1 MMKNWATVHLSC
13 EIVTLL
19 LRFKCQQTFWL
30 SLLINLLSSIEV
42 YCQPPTEV
50 EQGYVVAVQKTE
62 YEVGFDI
69 HYLCKRNFLLDGPQM
84 ITCLS
89 NGSWSA
95 PPPHCRGEER
105 SNLISGL
112 FNKAEVKCR
121 ETPLH
126 KVLETQINVHLHTAI
141 NKHSI
146 MCLMFIWYFHTLLVI
161 LTARCLI
168 PAERSRVMIGGV
180 KRWPFDVTDAM
191 VPHGEN
197 VTFFCKHPRKQCS
210 FTATQTCFNGKLQ
223 TPACY
228 LGKPAPAAVPGS
240 LSCVTNICNAMKCF

>member
-1 MMKNWATVHLSC
+1 MMENWATVHLSC

-19 LRFKCQQTFWL
+19 LCFKCQQTFWL

-69 HYLCKRNFLLDGPQM
+69 HYLCKKNFLLDGPQM

-146 MCLMFIWYFHTLLVI
+146 MCLILSYLVGHPHSSLSHSCRAKPRDDWWRETLAVWCY
-161 LTARCLI
+161 RCHGS
-168 PAERSRVMIGGV
+168 PRG
-180 KRWPFDVTDAM
+180 KRDVL
-191 VPHGEN
+191 
-197 VTFFCKHPRKQCS
+197 
-210 FTATQTCFNGKLQ
+210 LQ
-223 TPACY
+223 TF
-228 LGKPAPAAVPGS
+228 S
-240 LSCVTNICNAMKCF
+240 

>member
-1 MMKNWATVHLSC
+1 M
-13 EIVTLL
+13 
-19 LRFKCQQTFWL
+19 
-30 SLLINLLSSIEV
+30 

-69 HYLCKRNFLLDGPQM
+69 HYLCKKNFLLDGPQM

-105 SNLISGL
+105 SDLISGL

-146 MCLMFIWYFHTLLVI
+146 MCLMFI
-161 LTARCLI
+161 
-168 PAERSRVMIGGV
+168 
-180 KRWPFDVTDAM
+180 
-191 VPHGEN
+191 
-197 VTFFCKHPRKQCS
+197 
-210 FTATQTCFNGKLQ
+210 
-223 TPACY
+223 
-228 LGKPAPAAVPGS
+228 
-240 LSCVTNICNAMKCF
+240 